1 MLYGNAEELFAKFQA
16 TRTRDEA
23 MCWETE
29 PLVEDVVSLSLRQ
42 LSRCLSLLPTRMNWK
57 LIFITSAFRTVFSEI
72 GLVLPRPKHWFYG
85 VWHELGTVRSDCL
98 LFFGDYIFKYIFG
111 RQFSKRSP
119 TWLSHFQN
127 SINGCERNFQNT
139 WRRWLVAGIFIR
151 INHVLNASPMR
162 SSFSYLVEWLVSNH
176 SRQNRTHLSF
186 AYIAKCIPT
195 GNACQLNACV
205 CVLNDSQQ
213 LIRDA

>member
-1 MLYGNAEELFAKFQA
+1 
-16 TRTRDEA
+16 
-23 MCWETE
+23 MCWEAE
-29 PLVEDVVSLSLRQ
+29 PLVEVSLSLRQ

-162 SSFSYLVEWLVSNH
+162 SFFSYLVEWLVSNYN
-176 SRQNRTHLSF
+176 RQNRTHCIHCQMHSHRKCLS
-186 AYIAKCIPT
+186 T
-195 GNACQLNACV
+195 ECV
-205 CVLNDSQQ
+205 CMCVEWLATAHPWRVDTHQVK
-213 LIRDA
+213 LING